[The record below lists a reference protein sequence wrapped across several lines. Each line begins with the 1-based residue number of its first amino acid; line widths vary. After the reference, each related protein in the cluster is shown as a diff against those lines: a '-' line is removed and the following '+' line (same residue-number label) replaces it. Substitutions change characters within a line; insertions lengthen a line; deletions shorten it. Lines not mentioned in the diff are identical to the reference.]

1 MSDASP
7 PSPRGGYPLIVM
19 GMHRSGTSLVAR
31 VLAGAGAHMGAD
43 CNDHAESDFFRELNK
58 QLFRAG
64 HADWDWPRAMEP
76 ALEDDALCDAL
87 VLWLQERCASKEV
100 RAFLGR
106 RFGSAD
112 LGRRQEP
119 WGWKDPRNTC
129 TLPLWLRVFPAAR
142 VVNVYRDG
150 VDVAASLVARER
162 ARRGRIH
169 NEVRSS
175 RCLDPQRAFELWA
188 EYLEMSLR
196 VTADLPP
203 SQVRD
208 VRYESLLERPEEHI
222 RQLLWFSGLEPG
234 EDALQALVA
243 EVRPERGRAFR
254 RDAEWAAF
262 HRERSAHSLMQRLE
276 YGDPP

>member
-1 MSDASP
+1 
-7 PSPRGGYPLIVM
+7 M

-43 CNDHAESDFFRELNK
+43 CNEHEESGFFRELNK

-76 ALEDDALCDAL
+76 ALEDEALCDAL
-87 VLWLQERCASKEV
+87 VDWLQERLTSKEA

-106 RFGSAD
+106 RFGPAD
-112 LGRRQEP
+112 LLRQPGP

-142 VVNVYRDG
+142 VVNVYRHG

-162 ARRGRIH
+162 GRRGRIH

-175 RCLDPQRAFELWA
+175 RCLDPQRAFELWT
-188 EYLEMSLR
+188 EYLEMTLR
-196 VTADLPP
+196 VTADLPA
-203 SQVRD
+203 SRVRD
-208 VRYESLLERPEEHI
+208 VRYESLLEEPEEQI
-222 RQLLWFSGLEPG
+222 RQLLAFAGLGPG
-234 EDALQALVA
+234 EAALGSLAA
-243 EVRPERGRAFR
+243 EVRPEQGRAFR
-254 RDAEWAAF
+254 DDPEWAALQ
-262 HRERSAHSLMQRLE
+262 REKAGHPLMQRLE